1 MSNKI
6 NTETGGGGN
15 TLLVRKNN
23 NKLNLFLLSPILT
36 TIVDEFTEIDINN
49 ERKDETQT
57 GN

>member
-23 NKLNLFLLSPILT
+23 NKLNLLLLSPILT

-49 ERKDETQT
+49 ERNDETQT